1 MRCVNLLHRQGLVC
15 EFDGGLSF
23 LGSGLFYKI
32 LQAEPLTARLLPI
45 VRFLAGYEAAAV
57 LPLDL
62 RLVFLKI

>member
-1 MRCVNLLHRQGLVC
+1 MRCANSLHRQGLVC

-23 LGSGLFYKI
+23 LCSGLFYKI

-45 VRFLAGYEAAAV
+45 DPILVGYEAAAV